1 MREILVSMLMNDY
14 VKVNERLRLMNDAE
28 NNDKIRNILEIS

>member
-14 VKVNERLRLMNDAE
+14 VKVNERLRLMNAE